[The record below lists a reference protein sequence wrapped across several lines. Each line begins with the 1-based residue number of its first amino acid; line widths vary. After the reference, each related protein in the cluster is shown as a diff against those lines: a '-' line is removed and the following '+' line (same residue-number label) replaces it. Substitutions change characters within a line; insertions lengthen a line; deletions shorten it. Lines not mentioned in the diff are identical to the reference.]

1 MHPHHGFGPFEEQQP
16 TYIRAA
22 LTQRSPP
29 VPRKPPALAGVC
41 LDLLLGAHHSG
52 ETGALLSRRQ
62 HLFRVTP
69 ADGAAPSQEA
79 LFSAI
84 RKLGY
89 KPGLAEVSAFRSTP
103 EPVHPARDV
112 PDAVQKALDRAK
124 PGGKKF
130 VLVDCMGDD

>member
-1 MHPHHGFGPFEEQQP
+1 MKK
-16 TYIRAA
+16 A
-22 LTQRSPP
+22 LEGLKGVANVERD
-29 VPRKPPALAGVC
+29 LAR
-41 LDLLLGAHHSG
+41 D
-52 ETGALLSRRQ
+52 
-62 HLFRVTP
+62 LFRVTP